1 MSLTNDEILSYSI
14 SLLNEIQIKENKKL
28 NNEKL
33 KEKMKNNKD
42 FSKLHEKYPSLF
54 DMIIEHKEKFE
65 VTKLIHM
72 LGLHKKV
79 DSGSITQHDASV
91 KIGQKYY
98 DEYVKP
104 KID

>member
-1 MSLTNDEILSYSI
+1 MSFTNDEILSNSI
-14 SLLNEIQIKENKKL
+14 SLLNEIQLKENKKL
-28 NNEKL
+28 NNEKI
-33 KEKMKNNKD
+33 KEKMKKNKD
-42 FSKLHEKYPSLF
+42 FHKLHEKFPSLF
-54 DMIIEHKEKFE
+54 DMIVEQKEKFE

-72 LGLHKKV
+72 LGLHKQV
-79 DSGSITQHDASV
+79 DGGSITQHDASV